1 MEEPSKR
8 ICGALN
14 KAGKP
19 CQKPPLKGRSR
30 CRLHGGKTPVKQN
43 AGSSNGNYKHSLYAN
58 ALTEAEAAAWDTVP
72 IGNVDDDIRMC
83 RIWLARAMELDSAI
97 GKDPSNL
104 TNKAGLV
111 LSEIR
116 QTTDG
121 ENKSTDVITKRP
133 DTIARINMLLGRIA
147 QLEKTRSELLAAARE
162 SGEGVDDKAR
172 NLVETLQAMKETE
185 LEQPERGS
193 DE

>member
-1 MEEPSKR
+1 MKDQPKR
-8 ICGALN
+8 LCGATN
-14 KAGKP
+14 RQGKP
-19 CQKPPLKGRSR
+19 CQKPPLTGKTR
-30 CRLHGGKTPVKQN
+30 CKLHGGATPT
-43 AGSSNGNYKHSLYAN
+43 ARHTGPLKHGLYSA
-58 ALTEAEAAAWDTVP
+58 ALTDAEAAAWDTVP
-72 IGNVDDDIRMC
+72 IGNVDNDIRMC
-83 RIWLARAMELDSAI
+83 RIWLARAMELDSVI

-104 TNKAGLV
+104 TNRAGLV

-162 SGEGVDDKAR
+162 SGEGIDDKAR
-172 NLVETLQAMKETE
+172 DLVEVLRAMKTTE
-185 LEQPERGS
+185 LEQPERGQDS
-193 DE
+193 DD